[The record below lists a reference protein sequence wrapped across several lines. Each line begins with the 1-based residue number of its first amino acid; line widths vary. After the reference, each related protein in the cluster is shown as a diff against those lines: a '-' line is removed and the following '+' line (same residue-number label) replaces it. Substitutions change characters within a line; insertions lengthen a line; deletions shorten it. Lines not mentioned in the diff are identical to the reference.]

1 MGEKGVSRRVFLTT
15 AASGVGAAALLAT
28 GGVALA
34 AGTPAPAA
42 PAPAPPA
49 APAAGKIWPSQPG
62 RIVAVHHAGA
72 MEKMEKPR
80 LDVVGQMVDR
90 GLLEFTGKSDLAAAW
105 SQFVEPA
112 DVVEIKINC
121 LGQRHNSSNA
131 ETVQAILRGLQAA
144 GVKRE
149 NILIYDLYGGHLRS
163 TRESLFR
170 PDGKLVGYGEQW
182 GYNEETLRLG
192 GVKTNLA
199 KILDRVTAV
208 INVPV
213 MKSHDNSQVTGALKN
228 MTHGHVKNPGGFHKN
243 NCAGIPHVY
252 SHPKIKDKVRLNIM
266 DGLRLLYHGGPQD
279 SPKHKLIHNT
289 LYFATDPVALDSML
303 FDVIQDHRKKYKV
316 RPLIVPSYLPTAEQM
331 GLGVFDRA
339 KIQITP
345 IELQA

>member
-1 MGEKGVSRRVFLTT
+1 MGEKGLSRRVFLTT

-144 GVKRE
+144 GVKR
-149 NILIYDLYGGHLRS
+149 ISLGPALYTNAMTALEQAARALRAGDIAS
-163 TRESLFR
+163 ATAGIGF
-170 PDGKLVGYGEQW
+170 
-182 GYNEETLRLG
+182 
-192 GVKTNLA
+192 
-199 KILDRVTAV
+199 DRV
-208 INVPV
+208 
-213 MKSHDNSQVTGALKN
+213 GE
-228 MTHGHVKNPGGFHKN
+228 
-243 NCAGIPHVY
+243 
-252 SHPKIKDKVRLNIM
+252 
-266 DGLRLLYHGGPQD
+266 LL
-279 SPKHKLIHNT
+279 T
-289 LYFATDPVALDSML
+289 
-303 FDVIQDHRKKYKV
+303 
-316 RPLIVPSYLPTAEQM
+316 
-331 GLGVFDRA
+331 RA
-339 KIQITP
+339 S
-345 IELQA
+345 